1 MSRRSTVGLA
11 AGYAGVITL
20 DVNVG

>member
-1 MSRRSTVGLA
+1 MSRRSMVGLA